1 VTAGCGRPSRPVFR
15 LEVDL
20 AVRDG
25 PEVRR
30 RHVRHDLRG
39 RRVSSVSLL
48 DSGETTLESFA
59 VEDWRDHLVR
69 LAEVATPPGDPP
81 PVLDVPWHLLVAGR
95 ARHDL
100 DPVLVGRTVGR
111 VRADGEVLGAAR
123 CDVELARLW
132 RTTVGRLRAVGQCP
146 LGRRVGWLSWLLLP
160 GGWHA
165 LCPHAVRSI
174 GGSHAMVRVEPR
186 RAADLADD
194 VARWAVGVPW

>member
-1 VTAGCGRPSRPVFR
+1 MTAGCGPAGRPVFR

-30 RHVRHDLRG
+30 RRVRHDLRG

-48 DSGETTLESFA
+48 GSGETTLEAFD
-59 VEDWRDHLVR
+59 VDDWRDHLVL
-69 LAEVATPPGDPP
+69 LAEVAAPPGDPP

-95 ARHDL
+95 ARPDL
-100 DPVLVGRTVGR
+100 DPVLVRRGVGH
-111 VRADGEVLGAAR
+111 VRADGEVLGTAR
-123 CDVELARLW
+123 CHAELARLW
-132 RTTVGRLRAVGQCP
+132 RTTVGRLRAVGQFAR
-146 LGRRVGWLSWLLLP
+146 GRRVGWLSWLLLP

-165 LCPHAVRSI
+165 LRPHTVRSV
-174 GGSHAMVRVEPR
+174 GGSRAMVRVEPR
-186 RAADLADD
+186 RAADLADE